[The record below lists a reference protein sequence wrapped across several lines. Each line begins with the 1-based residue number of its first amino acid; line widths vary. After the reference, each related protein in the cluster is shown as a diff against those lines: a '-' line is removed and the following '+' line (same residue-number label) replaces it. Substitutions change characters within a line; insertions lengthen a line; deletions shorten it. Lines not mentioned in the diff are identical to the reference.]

1 MPKVESFELDHNLV
15 QAPYVRVAGVDTNG
29 RGAIVQKFDL
39 RLVQPNADAIPTGG
53 LHTLEHFLSIFLRE
67 EMDGII
73 DVSPMGCRT
82 GFYLV
87 LWDERPVGE
96 VARALRNALKKV
108 LVQTEVP
115 AAVPKACG
123 NYRDHSL
130 FTAREYAKQVLDQGI
145 STDPFVRVLADE

>member
-29 RGAIVQKFDL
+29 YGATVQKLDL
-39 RLVQPNADAIPTGG
+39 RLVQPNAGAIPTSG

-67 EMDGII
+67 ELEGVI

-96 VARALRNALKKV
+96 IAKALENALKKV
-108 LVQTEVP
+108 LDQTHVP
-115 AAVPKACG
+115 AAVAKACG

-130 FTAREYAKQVLDQGI
+130 FTAQEYAKQVLGQGVSI
-145 STDPFVRVLADE
+145 DPFKRVL